1 MSLNHGIVEK
11 SLFHKN
17 FSKVQYQFRDL
28 TAMVLIVNKCYD
40 NKYFMTTLQQGVTSK
55 WRHFAMS
62 LYYRE
67 MTTVYRKTSKQFM
80 KQGKINKKLNYL
92 DSKATGNQ
100 NFMERIMH
108 WRDFSRE
115 RDYPTGALGHF
126 SLSDSSP
133 YDASP
138 SDISP

>member
-67 MTTVYRKTSKQFM
+67 MTTIYRKTSRQFM
-80 KQGKINKKLNYL
+80 KQEK
-92 DSKATGNQ
+92 NQ
-100 NFMERIMH
+100 QEIELFGFKSYRKSYFMERTRIMR
-108 WRDFSRE
+108 WRDFSRV
-115 RDYPTGALGHF
+115 RDYPTGC
-126 SLSDSSP
+126 SKWK
-133 YDASP
+133 
-138 SDISP
+138 